1 MKIAFTLCSNNYFAQ
16 ALVLGQSFLLHNPDY
31 EFYVGLID
39 EKSEK
44 IDYNQFNIKILT
56 IAEIEPIILEL
67 ALKYNIVELNTAV
80 KPHYFLHFIK
90 TLNAKL
96 VFYLDPDICV
106 YQNFK
111 PLEDYLEVDD
121 ILLTPHILKP
131 IPIDGKTPFENDFL
145 NFGLYNLGF
154 IALNV
159 TENTINMLKWW
170 KQRTYQFGYHNLA
183 KGLFVDQLWINLVPI
198 LFKKCKILQH
208 HGYNTGPWNLHERFL
223 TKIGGEYLVNE
234 VEKLFFYH
242 FSNYNPANTSKIH
255 TVFTRYDFKN
265 RPDLVNIYA
274 EYTQKLSRTNFF
286 ELKKIPCFYVVW
298 QQNIIHN
305 KQKLAYSNLAP
316 HKKVLKKIKNAIP
329 LSIKNLIL
337 NSLITKN

>member
-16 ALVLGQSFLLHNPDY
+16 ALLLGQSFLLHNPEF

-39 EKSEK
+39 EKSEQ
-44 IDYNQFNIKILT
+44 INYNQFNINILP
-56 IAEIEPIILEL
+56 IAQIESDILDL

-80 KPHYFLHFIK
+80 KPHYFLHFIEK
-90 TLNAKL
+90 FNAKV
-96 VFYLDPDICV
+96 VFYLDPDIYV

-111 PLEDYLEVDD
+111 PLEEYLQVDD

-154 IALNV
+154 IALKVND
-159 TENTINMLKWW
+159 NTINMLNWW
-170 KQRTYQFGYHNLA
+170 KKRTYQYGYHNLA

-198 LFKKCKILQH
+198 LFGKCKIIDH
-208 HGYNTGPWNLHERFL
+208 PGYNIGPWNLHERFL
-223 TKIGGEYLVNE
+223 SIKNDSYFVNIDFQ
-234 VEKLFFYH
+234 LYFYH
-242 FSNYNPANTSKIH
+242 FSNYNPANPSKIH
-255 TVFTRYDFKN
+255 TVFTRYDFEN
-265 RPDLVNIYA
+265 RPDLVNIYKD
-274 EYTQKLSRTNFF
+274 YTKLLLNNNFF

-298 QQNIIHN
+298 LQNHILN
-305 KQKLAYSNLAP
+305 KQRLAYAQLPP

-329 LSIKNLIL
+329 LSFKNFITNGIKG
-337 NSLITKN
+337 